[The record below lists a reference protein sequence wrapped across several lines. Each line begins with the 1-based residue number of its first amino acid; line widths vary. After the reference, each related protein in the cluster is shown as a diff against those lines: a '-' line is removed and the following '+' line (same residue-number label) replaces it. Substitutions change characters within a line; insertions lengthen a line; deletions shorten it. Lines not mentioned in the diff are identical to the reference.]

1 MKSMFLAVRA
11 CVCSATSSFARSA
24 TTSKRWRY
32 WFLKNASA
40 SESRDCVVGLDEPQ
54 KLVAVVGALLLG
66 TKTVTSEPLV

>member
-1 MKSMFLAVRA
+1 MALVKSVQRPWFVRQP
-11 CVCSATSSFARSA
+11 
-24 TTSKRWRY
+24 
-32 WFLKNASA
+32 LKNASA